1 MDLKQVLVE
10 KFGLSEF
17 RPGQQEVIEAIL
29 KGQDTLA
36 LMPTGSGKSL
46 CFQLPA
52 LLLEGLTIIV
62 SPLIALMKD
71 QVDALVAKNIPA
83 TFLNS
88 SLNEGEYR
96 QRVDEIKN
104 GKYKMLYVAPERFGN
119 EGFRELVRGLKVSF
133 LVIDEAHCISQWG
146 HDFRP
151 DYRRLKQARELM
163 GMPPVLGATA
173 TATPEVKRDIVKQ
186 LEMKDPLIKVTGFDR
201 PNLTLIGD
209 SFFDEDSKSS
219 AFYAEI
225 AKVLQSN
232 PKTPVPMIIYCGTRN
247 MCETLSQDLNSV
259 ASKRFGIPKLS
270 LPYHADLTKSE
281 RDQVQE
287 FFINDKVPWIIAT
300 IAFGMGIDKSNI
312 RYVFHYTIP
321 ASVEA
326 YYQEV
331 GRAGRD
337 GKPSV
342 CKLFYCEKDI
352 SLRHFFIE
360 TSHPPRYVFEQ
371 TYKTL
376 HRMVTPGVVKKIT
389 YEEISRVVSKQ
400 SIVRGQV
407 KTCLTLLKHAGAFI
421 APRRGQV
428 VLPVEPVAFDSF
440 KINYQDIE
448 ARKEREV
455 ARLEEMK
462 SLVAANDKKK
472 FILRYFGE
480 V

>member
-10 KFGLSEF
+10 KFGLTEF

-29 KGQDTLA
+29 KGQDALA

-52 LLLEGLTIIV
+52 LLLEGLTIVI

-71 QVDALVAKNIPA
+71 QVDALVIKNISA

-88 SLNEGEYR
+88 SLSEGEYR
-96 QRVDEIKN
+96 QKVEEIKN
-104 GKYKMLYVAPERFGN
+104 SKYKILYVAPERFGN
-119 EGFRELVRGLKVSF
+119 EGFRELVRTLKVSL

-151 DYRRLKQARELM
+151 DYRKMKQARELL
-163 GMPPVLGATA
+163 GNPPVLAATA
-173 TATPEVKRDIVKQ
+173 TATPEVKEDIVKQ
-186 LEMKDPLIKVTGFDR
+186 LGMNNPLIKVTGFDR
-201 PNLTLIGD
+201 PNLTLMGE
-209 SFFDEDSKSS
+209 SFYDEESKSK
-219 AFYAEI
+219 AFYTET
-225 AKVLQSN
+225 AKILSN
-232 PKTPVPMIIYCGTRN
+232 SAASPVSTIIYCGTRN
-247 MCETLSQDLNSV
+247 MCEKLSQDLNSV
-259 ASKRFGIPKLS
+259 ASRRFGIPKLS
-270 LPYHADLTKSE
+270 LPYHADLTKTE

-287 FFINDKVPWIIAT
+287 FFISDKVPWIIAT
-300 IAFGMGIDKSNI
+300 IAFGMGIDKPNI
-312 RYVFHYTIP
+312 RNVLHYTIP

-337 GKPSV
+337 GKPSS
-342 CKLFYCEKDI
+342 CKLFYCAKDI

-360 TSHPPRYVFEQ
+360 IGHPSRYVFEQ

-376 HRMVTPGVVKKIT
+376 HRMVTPGTIKKIT

-407 KTCLTLLKHAGAFI
+407 KTCLTLLKHAGVFI

-428 VLPVEPVAFDSF
+428 VLPIESVAFDGL
-440 KINYQDIE
+440 KINYQDME

-462 SLVAANDKKK
+462 NLVAANDKKK

-480 V
+480 I